1 MAVLWAIEGS
11 GISAGILP
19 FTRGSLRSILRKKS
33 LMPSLQTLGWKD
45 MEVSRRK
52 LLGASVLAG
61 MSWRKVL
68 AAGKRDAAEV
78 TRFGVSRKRLMLT
91 HTWTI
96 SRNSSDFKD
105 NVFVRVERDGVVG
118 WGEAA
123 PNVRYGESAE
133 QTIDVLEKARSL
145 VTTSDWLKYVDLR
158 EQWERE
164 LPGQSCAHAALDM
177 AILDWVG
184 GKLRA
189 PLYRVLG
196 LDPGKAPVTTFSI
209 GIDSPD
215 VIRQKVAEAKEFPV
229 LKIKV
234 GRDNDAEILATVRE
248 ATDKPLRVDANE
260 GWKDKEQAIE
270 KIQWLAGLGVE
281 LIEQPL
287 PAAMIEET
295 AWLRERVEIPIVAD
309 EAVKT
314 AGDIPRLAGA
324 YDGINIKLMKS
335 GGVQEAIR
343 MIHVARALGMKIML
357 GCMIESSVAISAAA
371 HLSPMVDWADLDGNL
386 LISND
391 PFAGVTVDRGRLIL
405 NDRPGLGVAERA

>member
-1 MAVLWAIEGS
+1 
-11 GISAGILP
+11 
-19 FTRGSLRSILRKKS
+19 
-33 LMPSLQTLGWKD
+33 
-45 MEVSRRK
+45 

-61 MSWRKVL
+61 VGG
-68 AAGKRDAAEV
+68 AGVVVGQQNATGA
-78 TRFGVSRKRLMLT
+78 TRFSVSRRRLMLT

-96 SRNSSDFKD
+96 ARNSSDYKD
-105 NVFVRVERDGVVG
+105 NVFVRIERDGVVG

-123 PNVRYGESAE
+123 PNVRYGQSAE
-133 QTIDVLEKARSL
+133 ATIEVLEKARSL
-145 VTTSDWLKYVDLR
+145 VEAGDWLQYVDLDLR
-158 EQWERE
+158 LRWERE
-164 LPGQSCAHAALDM
+164 LAGDSCAHAALDM

-184 GKLRA
+184 GKLRT
-189 PLYRVLG
+189 PLYRMLG
-196 LDPGKAPVTTFSI
+196 LDPAKAPVTTFSI
-209 GIDSPD
+209 GIDSPQ
-215 VIRQKVAEAKEFPV
+215 VIREKVEEARDFPV

-234 GRDNDAEILATVRE
+234 GRDNDAEILAAVRD

-260 GWKDKEQAIE
+260 GWKDKEQALD

-287 PAAMIEET
+287 PSSMIEET
-295 AWLRERVEIPIVAD
+295 AWLKERVEIPIVAD

-335 GGVQEAIR
+335 GGPQEAIR

-371 HLSPMVDWADLDGNL
+371 QISPLADWADLDGNL

-391 PFAGVTVDRGRLIL
+391 PFQGVGVRQGRLIL
-405 NDRPGLGVAERA
+405 NDRPGLGVSEKPQASL

>member
-1 MAVLWAIEGS
+1 MEISRRQLLRASVLVGTAGS
-11 GISAGILP
+11 GIVPAG
-19 FTRGSLRSILRKKS
+19 
-33 LMPSLQTLGWKD
+33 
-45 MEVSRRK
+45 ERRAT
-52 LLGASVLAG
+52 G
-61 MSWRKVL
+61 
-68 AAGKRDAAEV
+68 V
-78 TRFGVSRKRLMLT
+78 TRFAVRRRQLKLT

-96 SRNSSDFKD
+96 ARNSSDVKD
-105 NVFVRVERDGVVG
+105 NVFVRIERDGVVG

-123 PNVRYGESAE
+123 PNVRYGQSAE
-133 QTIDVLEKARSL
+133 QTMAVLEKARKI
-145 VTTSDWLKYVDLR
+145 VEAGDWLQYVDLR
-158 EQWERE
+158 ERWERE
-164 LPGQSCAHAALDM
+164 LPEDSCARASLDM

-184 GKLRA
+184 GRLDS
-189 PLYRVLG
+189 PLYRLLG

-209 GIDSPD
+209 GIDSPE
-215 VIRQKVAEAKEFPV
+215 VIRQKVEEAKDFPV

-234 GRDNDAEILATVRE
+234 GKDNDAEILAAVRD

-260 GWKDKEQAIE
+260 GWRDKQQALE

-295 AWLRERVEIPIVAD
+295 AWLRERVEIPILAD

-335 GGVQEAIR
+335 GGLQEAIR

-357 GCMIESSVAISAAA
+357 GCMIESSVGISAAA
-371 HLSPMVDWADLDGNL
+371 HLSPLVDYADLDGNL

-391 PFAGVTVDRGRLIL
+391 PFVGVGVERGRLIL
-405 NDRPGLGVAERA
+405 NDRPGLGVRERGDAS